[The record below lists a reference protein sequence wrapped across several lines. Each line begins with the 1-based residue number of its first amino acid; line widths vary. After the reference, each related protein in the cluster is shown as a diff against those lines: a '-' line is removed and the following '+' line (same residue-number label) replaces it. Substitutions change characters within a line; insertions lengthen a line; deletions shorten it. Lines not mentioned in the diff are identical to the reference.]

1 MGLDKWTYCWRAVI
15 TALLFLSKF
24 FTFAIDFVIIT
35 EQFENY
41 APVAQ
46 LDRAFVY
53 GTKGLGFESPRV
65 HQLYT

>member
-46 LDRAFVY
+46 LDNKPV
-53 GTKGLGFESPRV
+53 GLFK
-65 HQLYT
+65 T